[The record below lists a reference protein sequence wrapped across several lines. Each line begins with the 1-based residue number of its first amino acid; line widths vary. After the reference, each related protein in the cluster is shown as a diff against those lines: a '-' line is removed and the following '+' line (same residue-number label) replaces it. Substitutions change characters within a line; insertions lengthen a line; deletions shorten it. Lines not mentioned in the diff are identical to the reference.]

1 MLFPRTLVPLF
12 RQTRS
17 MAPKSSLSLSHVP
30 CRFCPSGDSG
40 DEPSPLAAHCCVSP
54 CASPPTVTSSVTSR
68 GQSFTFDRLLFAV
81 RRSRS
86 RRKREARVCVL
97 CTSALVWVSDCFPS
111 GNPTSCPRRPWLQRG
126 KHFSAPAR
134 SHPHP
139 AIEGGSVR
147 CKSRFAILPYQE
159 QGNPRCSSVGRQSNG
174 CLFLSGRRRVV
185 AGEREVKGWEGE
197 FSKTINFP
205 ETYTF

>member
-1 MLFPRTLVPLF
+1 MKEVPESVSERAHTGVRVKGSLRKKESFPRKMLFPRTLVPLF

-40 DEPSPLAAHCCVSP
+40 DEPSPLAAHCCVSA

-126 KHFSAPAR
+126 KHFSVPAR
-134 SHPHP
+134 FHPHP

-147 CKSRFAILPYQE
+147 CKSRFAILP
-159 QGNPRCSSVGRQSNG
+159 
-174 CLFLSGRRRVV
+174 
-185 AGEREVKGWEGE
+185 
-197 FSKTINFP
+197 
-205 ETYTF
+205 